1 MNVSDP
7 AQIDKGQSDTYDDEY
22 PYDYDYDDGD
32 FLPDIQFL
40 TIMQSISPFLIII
53 FSMAGITLNLL
64 TCVSFTRNTQALS
77 ARLKLTLSLT
87 VSDLALSLV
96 FLVRL
101 LDMMRYSSLN
111 IDHYNKQILFDCL
124 TCVSYLSGTFVIF
137 LLAADLFYAV
147 RMPVKYMSTLTK
159 RCGDVLVGLIWGV
172 SVALTVIMLS
182 VKYSTEY
189 FYVLWQLSID
199 ELFIALV
206 SSIGLIFII
215 VAYAMIFRRL
225 QVRLR
230 RRRSNRANK
239 KAAVT
244 LFLIIITYILFV
256 LPRTYIAIL
265 QALYTRSDSFKGN
278 FQLLSFIFNM
288 IQVLIL
294 LNSVFDPVIYATR
307 LPEVKQFYSYY

>member
-1 MNVSDP
+1 MNVSYPPQNDNE
-7 AQIDKGQSDTYDDEY
+7 QSYSDYY
-22 PYDYDYDDGD
+22 NYSYDYYEDYDP
-32 FLPDIQFL
+32 LPHIHL
-40 TIMQSISPFLIII
+40 LGIMHSISPFFIII
-53 FSMAGITLNLL
+53 FSMTGITLNLL

-101 LDMMRYSSLN
+101 LDMIRYSS
-111 IDHYNKQILFDCL
+111 IDIDYVRKGVLFDCL

-137 LLAADLFYAV
+137 LLATDLFYAV

-159 RCGDVLVGLIWGV
+159 RCGNVLVGLIWGV
-172 SVALTVIMLS
+172 SVALTVVMMI
-182 VKYSTEY
+182 VKYATQY
-189 FYVLWQLSID
+189 FYVLWQLTID
-199 ELFIALV
+199 EIFIALV
-206 SSIGLIFII
+206 SSTGLIFII
-215 VAYAMIFRRL
+215 VAYAMIFRRI
-225 QVRLR
+225 QVRMRR

-265 QALYTRSDSFKGN
+265 QALYIRSGSLKGN

-288 IQVLIL
+288 IQILIL

-307 LPEVKQFYSYY
+307 LSEVKQFYSYY